1 MRGHIRRRGVD
12 SWQIAI
18 YRGTDPHGK
27 KLYNYVTVHG
37 TRRQAEQ
44 KLTELVRSLDTGEY
58 VEPSRETVGQYLR
71 KWLDMKRQ
79 KVRPRTIEF
88 YELRI
93 RHLDKLIGSIPL
105 QRLSPLHIEQA
116 YSRLIRK
123 VSPAMAAGAHRTL
136 RAALNQAVKWRLIN
150 VNPVTAVDPPR
161 APRPVVTPLT
171 LEQVGEFLKAAAKTP
186 LYSLYLTSILTG
198 LRRGELL
205 ALQWDDIDLEGK
217 TITVRRTLTRG
228 GSNPIFS
235 PTKTRS
241 GHRVVEISDALVSVL
256 KDHRRQQK
264 EHRLALGPIW
274 QENNLIWPNERG
286 QAMTPS
292 VLHRHFKKLL
302 EAAKLPKSTRF
313 HDLRHTHASLLLASG
328 TTSLKLI
335 QERLG
340 HSSITI
346 TADTYS
352 HLLPGAQR
360 EAVDKLEKTLLGK
373 GASSR

>member
-1 MRGHIRRRGVD
+1 MRGHIRKRGAD

-18 YRGTDPHGK
+18 YRGTDPQGK
-27 KLYNYVTVHG
+27 KLYNYVTVRG

-58 VEPSRETVGQYLR
+58 VEPSLETVSKYLK
-71 KWLDMKRQ
+71 KWLDMKHQ

-88 YELRI
+88 YDLQI

-105 QRLSPLHIEQA
+105 QRLSPLHIEGA
-116 YSRLIRK
+116 YNKLTQD

-136 RAALNQAVKWRLIN
+136 RAALNQAVKWHLIA
-150 VNPVTAVDPPR
+150 VNPVAAVDPPR
-161 APRPVVTPLT
+161 ATRPVVVPMTP
-171 LEQVGEFLKAAAKTP
+171 EQVGAFLEAAAKTS
-186 LYSLYLTSILTG
+186 LYSLYLAAILTG

-205 ALQWDDIDLEGK
+205 ALQWSDVDLKGE
-217 TITVRRTLTRG
+217 TIAVRRTLTRG
-228 GSNPIFS
+228 GSKPVFS

-241 GHRVVEISDALVSVL
+241 GHRIVEISGVLVSVL
-256 KDHRRQQK
+256 QDHRRKQK
-264 EHRLALGPIW
+264 EQRLSVGPIW
-274 QENNLIWPNERG
+274 QENNLVWPNERG

-292 VLHRHFKKLL
+292 VLHRHFKALL
-302 EAAKLPKSTRF
+302 KAVKLPTSTRF

-360 EAVDKLEKTLLGK
+360 EAADRLEKMLLKNGD
-373 GASSR
+373 SSR

>member
-1 MRGHIRRRGVD
+1 MAD
-12 SWQIAI
+12 SSLPRT
-18 YRGTDPHGK
+18 YPDGK
-27 KLYNYVTVHG
+27 KLYDYQTVRG
-37 TRRQAEQ
+37 TKRQAQQ
-44 KLTELVRSLDTGEY
+44 KLTELVRGLDTGEY
-58 VEPSRETVGQYLR
+58 VEPNQETVSRYLR
-71 KWLDMKRQ
+71 RWLDMKRI

-93 RHLDKLIGSIPL
+93 RHLDKLIGSISL

-116 YSRLIRK
+116 YGQLTRE

-136 RAALNQAVKWRLIN
+136 RAALNQAVKWRLIA
-150 VNPVTAVDPPR
+150 VNPVAAVDPPR
-161 APRPVVTPLT
+161 AHRPVITPLT
-171 LEQVGEFLKAAAKTP
+171 PKQVGAFLEAAAKTP
-186 LYSLYLTSILTG
+186 LYSLYLAGVLTG

-205 ALQWDDIDLEGK
+205 ALRWDDVDLKGK
-217 TITVRRTLTRG
+217 TITVQRTLTKG
-228 GSNPIFS
+228 GPNAIFS

-241 GHRVVEISDALVSVL
+241 GYRVVEISDVLVSVL
-256 KDHRRQQK
+256 RGHRRQQR
-264 EHRLALGPIW
+264 EHRLLLGSIW
-274 QENNLIWPNERG
+274 IENNLVWPSECG
-286 QAMTPS
+286 TAMTPS

-302 EAAKLPKSTRF
+302 EAAELSKGTRF

-360 EAVDKLEKTLLGK
+360 KAADRLEKMVLKK

>member
-37 TRRQAEQ
+37 TKRQAEQ
-44 KLTELVRSLDTGEY
+44 RLTELVRGLDTGEY
-58 VEPSRETVGQYLR
+58 VEPSQETVGQYLR
-71 KWLDMKRQ
+71 RWLDMKRQ

-88 YELRI
+88 YELQI
-93 RHLDKLIGSIPL
+93 CHLDKLIGSIPL
-105 QRLSPLHIEQA
+105 QRLSPLHIEEA
-116 YSRLIRK
+116 YNRLTQS

-136 RAALNQAVKWRLIN
+136 RAALNQAVKWRLIT
-150 VNPVTAVDPPR
+150 VNPVAAVDPPR
-161 APRPVVTPLT
+161 TTRPVVVPMTP
-171 LEQVGEFLKAAAKTP
+171 EQVGAFLEAAAKTS
-186 LYSLYLTSILTG
+186 LYSLYLTAILTG

-205 ALQWDDIDLEGK
+205 ALQWSDVDLKDK
-217 TITVRRTLTRG
+217 TIAVRRTLTGG
-228 GSNPIFS
+228 GSKAVFS

-241 GHRVVEISDALVSVL
+241 GHRIVEISEALVSVL
-256 KDHRRQQK
+256 KDHRRKQK
-264 EHRLALGPIW
+264 EQRLSVGPIW
-274 QENNLIWPNERG
+274 QENNLVWPNERG

-292 VLHRHFKKLL
+292 VLHRHFKALL
-302 EAAKLPKSTRF
+302 KAVKLPNGIRF

-360 EAVDKLEKTLLGK
+360 EAADRLEKMLLK
-373 GASSR
+373 NGASSR